1 MSKNKNRSAAAVF
14 VCFTASVLAQGPQQ
28 RPNFMEAPQATP
40 LVYQAP
46 PVERRAMTV
55 DELIHSGRLSQGG
68 TRSRNDAEMP
78 VALPNLNSGLESE
91 FPNKTEKPIATHAN
105 AMSLTGIYMSSE
117 SSKVAIDAN
126 GLRKMYAPGDVVAG
140 GWKVL
145 SIAASGVDLQR
156 CVKAKCTSKF
166 LALND

>member
-1 MSKNKNRSAAAVF
+1 MSNNKNRSVAAVF
-14 VCFTASVLAQGPQQ
+14 FYLTVSAFAQGPQQ
-28 RPNFMEAPQATP
+28 RPNFMEVPLATP

-46 PVERRAMTV
+46 PVERRTMTV
-55 DELIHSGRLSQGG
+55 DELINSGKLSQGSP
-68 TRSRNDAEMP
+68 RSRNDAEMP

-91 FPNKTEKPIATHAN
+91 FPNKTEKPVATHAN

-117 SSKVAIDAN
+117 SSKAAIDAK
-126 GLRKMYAPGDVVAG
+126 GLRKIYAPGDVVTG

-145 SIAASGVDLQR
+145 SIAASGVDLER

-166 LALND
+166 LVLND

>member
-1 MSKNKNRSAAAVF
+1 MSKNKNQSVAAVF
-14 VCFTASVLAQGPQQ
+14 VCLTVSAIAQGTQQ
-28 RPNFMEAPQATP
+28 RPNFTEAPLATP

-55 DELIHSGRLSQGG
+55 DELINSGKLSQGV

-78 VALPNLNSGLESE
+78 VALPHLNSGLESE
-91 FPNKTEKPIATHAN
+91 SPNKTEKPVATHAKV
-105 AMSLTGIYMSSE
+105 MSLTGIYMSSE

-126 GLRKMYAPGDVVAG
+126 GLRKIYAPGDVVTG

-145 SIAASGVDLQR
+145 SIAASGVDLER
-156 CVKAKCTSKF
+156 CVKAKCSSKF
-166 LALND
+166 LFLND